1 MRTIEQFQIRK
12 IYAIGNAL
20 GIRTGTNEDE
30 LHALVEGV
38 TEKDSIKDLT
48 YKEACTVIA
57 RLEELQGKAA
67 SPEPKNRKTKE
78 CAPAWRTGSRP
89 GGVTS
94 GQQKKIWALM
104 YELKKY
110 DKIPNGV
117 QLGDRLCAVIK
128 KEIGIDAAA
137 KDPFVWMDFSQG
149 NKLIEILKKYI
160 ASAEKKGKGVQ
171 DGVGAG

>member
-20 GIRTGTNEDE
+20 GIKTGTNEDE
-30 LHALVEGV
+30 LHALVGGV
-38 TEKDSIKDLT
+38 TGKDSIKALT

-57 RLEELQGKAA
+57 RLEELQGRAV
-67 SPEPKNRKTKE
+67 SPEPKNRKPKE
-78 CAPAWRTGSRP
+78 HESRP

-110 DKIPNGV
+110 DKVPNGV

-160 ASAEKKGKGVQ
+160 SSAEKKGKGVQ

>member
-20 GIRTGTNEDE
+20 GIKGSGEDE
-30 LHALVEGV
+30 LHTLVAGV
-38 TEKDSIKDLT
+38 TGKDSIKSLT
-48 YKEACTVIA
+48 YKEACSVIT
-57 RLEELQGKAA
+57 RLEELQGRAA
-67 SPEPKNRKTKE
+67 PPKLRNRKPKE
-78 CAPAWRTGSRP
+78 HKSRP

-110 DKIPNGV
+110 DEFPNDV

-128 KEIGIDAAA
+128 KEFGADSIA
-137 KDPFVWMDFSQG
+137 KNPFAWITFEQG
-149 NKLIEILKKYI
+149 NNLIEILKGYVT
-160 ASAEKKGKGVQ
+160 SARKRGEANGS
-171 DGVGAG
+171 VG